1 MKKLMLLVMS
11 GLCASFLTGVY
22 AAEPKSAQ
30 PGYVNLVAND
40 ATTTISIPK
49 KVAELSITLKNM
61 LEDIEPGQE
70 NTPIPLPNI
79 DGPVLKALGN
89 IMKDFVAN
97 PNMPE
102 AQKLQLIRNE
112 ISEQVTY
119 TILIWAI
126 NYLDIELLKGPVANE
141 MVQDL
146 HKKHNGDRELIE
158 AVILSLNLP
167 EDLAGLLA
175 KYWYLNYGENRNFIL
190 PNLDYGFSIEELRVH
205 NKLPKVDRVV
215 LVLSKLRI
223 NDLSGLRNIPG
234 LNNLR
239 FLVLRFN
246 KLTNLVPDVFNGLNN
261 LVQLDLHNNKLT
273 NLVPG
278 AFNGLNNLIILDLSS
293 NELTNLVPGVF
304 NSLNNLM
311 TLRLANNKLTN
322 LVPGVSNGLNNLII
336 LDLSSNQFA
345 EAQKE
350 VLRKQLP
357 ATVSIEY

>member
-1 MKKLMLLVMS
+1 M
-11 GLCASFLTGVY
+11 
-22 AAEPKSAQ
+22 
-30 PGYVNLVAND
+30 AND

-126 NYLDIELLKGPVANE
+126 NYLDIELLKGPVANA

-146 HKKHNGDRELIE
+146 HKKHNGDRNTIE

-167 EDLAGLLA
+167 EDLASLLA
-175 KYWYLNYGENRNFIL
+175 KYWYLHYGENRNFIL

-205 NKLPKVDRVV
+205 NKLPGTFSILRIRT
-215 LVLSKLRI
+215 LNLSELKI
-223 NDLSGLRNIPG
+223 NDLSGLRNIPDI
-234 LNNLR
+234 NNLKALY
-239 FLVLRFN
+239 LV
-246 KLTNLVPDVFNGLNN
+246 
-261 LVQLDLHNNKLT
+261 HNQIA

-278 AFNGLNNLIILDLSS
+278 VFNGLNNLIILDLGS

-304 NSLNNLM
+304 NGLNNLR
-311 TLRLANNKLTN
+311 TLDLHNNKLT
-322 LVPGVSNGLNNLII
+322 
-336 LDLSSNQFA
+336 